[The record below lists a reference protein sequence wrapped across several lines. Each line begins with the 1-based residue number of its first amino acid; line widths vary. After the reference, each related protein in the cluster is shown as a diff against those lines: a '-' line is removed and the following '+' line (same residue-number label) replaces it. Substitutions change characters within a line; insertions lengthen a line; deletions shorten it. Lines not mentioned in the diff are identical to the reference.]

1 MRGKY
6 VDEDSRLVQ
15 VFLSQTQSPGPNIH
29 EVSVKEKEFVIKFG
43 KIEVF

>member
-15 VFLSQTQSPGPNIH
+15 VFLSQTQSRIRYQVWKNRGLLIR
-29 EVSVKEKEFVIKFG
+29 V
-43 KIEVF
+43 